1 MALEKYKH
9 KQTHKDSRR
18 DGEAGTS
25 LVEVLAAIM
34 IMVTGVLM
42 MAQMFVISTTSN
54 VASRNDTFAAV
65 LAEQKMEQLRSMT
78 WGFDTQGVP
87 VSDFSTDTTVTPES
101 PNGGQGLQP
110 SPGTA
115 LQTNTTGYVDHVGA
129 HGEIVGNGVQPA
141 AAAVY
146 TRRWSIEPLPTN
158 PNNTLIIQVLVTPNR
173 NRGQADQGNVGRL
186 PGEAR
191 VITVKTRKAQ

>member
-1 MALEKYKH
+1 LEKYKRSNH
-9 KQTHKDSRR
+9 S
-18 DGEAGTS
+18 GETGST
-25 LVEVLAAIM
+25 LVEVIAAVSIM
-34 IMVTGVLM
+34 TTGVLM

-65 LAEQKMEQLRSMT
+65 LAQQKLEQLRSLT

-87 VSDFSTDTTVTPES
+87 VSDFTTDVSVSPES
-101 PNGGQGLQP
+101 PTGGQGLQP
-110 SPGTA
+110 SPGSA
-115 LQTNTTGYVDHVGA
+115 LQQNTPGYVDHVDA
-129 HGEIVGNGVQPA
+129 HGAILGNGAQPP

-158 PNNTLIIQVLVTPNR
+158 PNNTVIIQVLVTPNR
-173 NRGQADQGNVGRL
+173 VRGQADQGNVGRL

-191 VITVKTRKAQ
+191 VVTVKTRKAQ